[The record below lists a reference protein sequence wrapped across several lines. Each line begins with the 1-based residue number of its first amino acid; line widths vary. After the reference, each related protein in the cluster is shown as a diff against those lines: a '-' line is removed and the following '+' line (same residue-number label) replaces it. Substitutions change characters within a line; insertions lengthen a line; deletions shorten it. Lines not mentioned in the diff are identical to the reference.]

1 MASLYKGA
9 LQELGNVFDA
19 LNDSDVDKALQM
31 VVDAEKIVVFGG
43 GRERL
48 QIMGFAMRLYHMGLN
63 VAVEGDM
70 TTPPVGDGDLFIVT
84 VGPGEISTACALL
97 GVAKAAGAKILVLTA
112 QPKGKAAIYA
122 DFVLHLPAQTMADD
136 QGDSVTS
143 VLPMGSLYEGALFV
157 LFEIMVLKLKG
168 KLNISA
174 DAMRAN
180 HTNME

>member
-1 MASLYKGA
+1 MTSLYKGA

-84 VGPGEISTACALL
+84 VGPGEISTACALI
-97 GVAKAAGAKILVLTA
+97 GVAKDARAKILVLTA
-112 QPKGKAAIYA
+112 QPKGKAATYA
-122 DFVLHLPAQTMADD
+122 DFVLHLPR
-136 QGDSVTS
+136 SEEHTS
-143 VLPMGSLYEGALFV
+143 ELQSLT
-157 LFEIMVLKLKG
+157 KLVCR
-168 KLNISA
+168 LLVV
-174 DAMRAN
+174 
-180 HTNME
+180 